1 MKQLQLGKIT
11 TRELADWFGIS
22 ADRYRHTK
30 QQKLEI
36 LADYCDFDEIYG
48 GVEIKEIYIDKY
60 DKTLNKCIDKMV
72 LQEIKATHGL
82 MSISGMARKLGLS
95 PQEEKLATQ
104 SRIKMFGKFTEE
116 SPAKAEGIFGY
127 RKYTWAIKIND
138 QDVYRKLT
146 QEEYDIWSNII
157 GTYYNKK
164 MTPEEVLIY
173 KAITDY
179 CINNSCSV
187 ERYNQM
193 LADNN
198 LDFYGRVIG
207 KFKDQTRLQIVHISE
222 HELEMGE
229 ARLRESYPEE
239 AAKIAQYYKAISN

>member
-1 MKQLQLGKIT
+1 MKQLRLGKIT

-48 GVEIKEIYIDKY
+48 GVEIKEIYMDTY
-60 DKTLNKCIDKMV
+60 DKNLNKRIDKMV
-72 LQEIKATHGL
+72 LQEIKETNGL

-95 PQEEKLATQ
+95 RYEERLC
-104 SRIKMFGKFTEE
+104 SRSRAEMFGKFTEE

-127 RKYTWAIKIND
+127 RKAVWAIKIND
-138 QDVYRKLT
+138 QDVYRKLLD
-146 QEEYDIWSNII
+146 EERDLWRQILDKF
-157 GTYYNKK
+157 YNKK
-164 MTPEEVLIY
+164 LTDDEVLLKVQI
-173 KAITDY
+173 AEF
-179 CINNSCSV
+179 CVEHNCSF
-187 ERYNQM
+187 EKYNQM
-193 LADNN
+193 LVDYG
-198 LDFYGRVIG
+198 LDFYGLAVS
-207 KFKDQTRLQIVHISE
+207 KFKDQTGLQIVHISE